1 MLLTDLIDYIMI
13 SAVCTLF
20 EGHYHYGVATLSNS
34 LYKNGFRG
42 DVYVGYRGNLPNWI
56 LKDNKESIGK
66 WKDSITLKTA
76 QGLKLIFLLL
86 DTNYSLTNYKPDFML
101 ELWEGPAADAD
112 ALFYFD
118 PDIVI
123 NYPWTCFEEWINCGV
138 AVCEDINSPFQEF
151 HPRRVGWRDYFK
163 NHHITL
169 QFKNQIYVNGG
180 FLGLSKKDLSFLVL
194 WIKLQEIMGEA
205 IGGLENSIFSNQS
218 YNSTILKREG
228 FQIFNKSD
236 QDALNATI
244 EAYNGTISYMGK
256 EGMGFG
262 LGDTSMSHAL
272 ASPKPWKANYLL
284 RAIHGRPPRTVDVSY
299 WKNTNYP
306 LLAHSKWQISIK
318 KISITMAKV
327 IGRFYKVN

>member
-1 MLLTDLIDYIMI
+1 MK
-13 SAVCTLF
+13 SAICTLF

-34 LYKNGFRG
+34 LFKQGFRG
-42 DVYVGYRGNLPNWI
+42 TVYVGYRGALPQWI
-56 LKDNKESIGK
+56 LKGRRESIGK
-66 WKDSITLKTA
+66 WKEAITLTPIS
-76 QGLKLIFLLL
+76 GLELVFLFL
-86 DTNYSLTNYKPDFML
+86 DTTYSLTNYKPDFML
-101 ELWEGPAADAD
+101 ELWEGPAGEAD

-123 NYPWTCFEEWINCGV
+123 TNPWTCFEEWVNCGI

-194 WIKLQEIMGEA
+194 WIKLQESMGEA

-218 YNSTILKREG
+218 HNSTILKREG
-228 FQIFNKSD
+228 FQIFDKSD

-244 EAYNGTISYMGK
+244 EAYNGTMSYMGK
-256 EGMGFG
+256 EGMGFRPG
-262 LGDTSMSHAL
+262 NSSMFHSLGSN
-272 ASPKPWKANYLL
+272 KPWTVNYLL
-284 RAIHGRPPRTVDVSY
+284 RAMNGRPPRAVDVSY

-306 LLAHSKWQISIK
+306 ILAHSKWQILIKEISIK
-318 KISITMAKV
+318 MAKF
-327 IGRFYKVN
+327 IGRFYSVN